1 MRSAMIPA
9 MLAIGVMAV
18 AVPAAAQGP
27 VGPGD
32 AWANGV
38 APADY
43 YYQGRRARAYRPYVD
58 VPYRRGG
65 WVPYPERGFQDPGYA
80 YHGNI
85 NGCAVDLGY
94 GRWEPCGGG
103 R

>member
-1 MRSAMIPA
+1 MIPA
-9 MLAIGVMAV
+9 VLAIGVLAV
-18 AVPAAAQGP
+18 AATPAAAQGS
-27 VGPGD
+27 GYGD
-32 AWANGV
+32 PTGWTNGA

-43 YYQGRRARAYRPYVD
+43 YQYQGRRARARPYVD
-58 VPYRRGG
+58 IPYTGGG
-65 WVPYPERGFQDPGYA
+65 WVPYPQRGFNDPGFA

-94 GRWEPCGGG
+94 GRWEPCSGG